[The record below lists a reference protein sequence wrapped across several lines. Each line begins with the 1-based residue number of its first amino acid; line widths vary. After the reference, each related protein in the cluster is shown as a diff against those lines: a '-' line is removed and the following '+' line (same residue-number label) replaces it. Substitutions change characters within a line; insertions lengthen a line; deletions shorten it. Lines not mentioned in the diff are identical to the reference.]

1 MQVKK
6 IIVLSFNSIK
16 HKNNKFH
23 FVIIKGQQRN
33 VPKTVFHV
41 QSCSFAYL
49 NFLFS
54 WTRLVLKSCVR

>member
-33 VPKTVFHV
+33 VPAKK
-41 QSCSFAYL
+41 CSMFRVD
-49 NFLFS
+49 
-54 WTRLVLKSCVR
+54 RLPI